1 MVKTILEIITGC
13 FVGLVIIWFLGVDS
27 KQKPIEQICIENGIH
42 CQVVYLKNGVP
53 NAFVQEDKPVIYVTG
68 DLQNKIS
75 KDELQS
81 VLLHELGHLV
91 LQHDKRFKEE
101 NEFHKSTFGYE
112 MSPAQACSLH
122 RQMEYEADRFSV
134 LTAIKYGYP
143 VLLDNFFE
151 NHLKNT
157 KGYYLET
164 CSHPAVYKRVEK
176 IRELERIYLPK

>member
-13 FVGLVIIWFLGVDS
+13 FVGLVIIWFLSTDS
-27 KQKPIEQICIENGIH
+27 KQKPIEQICIDNGIH
-42 CQVVYLKNGVP
+42 CQVVYLKDGVP
-53 NAFVQEDKPVIYVTG
+53 NAFVYEDKPVIHVIG

-81 VLLHELGHLV
+81 ILFHELGHLV

-101 NEFHKSTFGYE
+101 NEFQKKTFGYE
-112 MSPAQACSLH
+112 MNPAQACSLR

-143 VLLDNFFE
+143 VLLVDFFE
-151 NHLKNT
+151 YHLKNI
-157 KGYYLET
+157 KVYYLDT

-176 IRELERIYLPK
+176 IRELERIYLP

>member
-13 FVGLVIIWFLGVDS
+13 FVGLVIIWFLSTDS
-27 KQKPIEQICIENGIH
+27 KQKPIEQICIDIGIH
-42 CQVVYLKNGVP
+42 CQVVYLKDGVP
-53 NAFVQEDKPVIYVTG
+53 NAFVYEDKPVIHVIG

-81 VLLHELGHLV
+81 ILFHELGHLV

-101 NEFHKSTFGYE
+101 NEFQKKTFGYE
-112 MSPAQACSLH
+112 MNPAQACSLR

-143 VLLDNFFE
+143 VLLDDFFE
-151 NHLKNT
+151 KHLKNT
-157 KGYYLET
+157 KG
-164 CSHPAVYKRVEK
+164 
-176 IRELERIYLPK
+176 